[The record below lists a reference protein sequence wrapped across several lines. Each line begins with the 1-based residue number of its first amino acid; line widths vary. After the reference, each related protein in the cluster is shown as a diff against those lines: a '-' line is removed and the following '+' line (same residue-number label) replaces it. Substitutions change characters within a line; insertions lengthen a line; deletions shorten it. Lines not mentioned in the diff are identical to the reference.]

1 MPEVRL
7 ALDTASDRL
16 SVAVQVG
23 DGPVAQR
30 DIQGARRH
38 AASLLP
44 LAEDA
49 LAEVGALPRD
59 ITQVVLADGPGSF
72 TGLRVG
78 AAFAKA
84 LASTGRVTLALTPSL
99 LVRAA
104 RRATGAHRILAMSHA
119 MRGEVFAGVWEFAPN
134 RVTEIVR
141 PRAFTLAALLD
152 LSPVEIVVGEGPDPI
167 RQSLGDAWGV
177 RVEPAWPE
185 AKAMLGLLH
194 LSGGTRP
201 VENLEGWE
209 PDYGRPAEAQ
219 ARWEKEHGRILPDSP
234 GHPR

>member
-30 DIQGARRH
+30 EIRGARQH

-49 LAEVGALPRD
+49 LAEIGALPRD
-59 ITQVVLADGPGSF
+59 IAQVVLADGPGSF

-84 LASTGRVTLALTPSL
+84 LTSTGQVTLALTPSL

-104 RRATGAHRILAMSHA
+104 GKATGAQRILAMSHA
-119 MRGEVFAGVWEFAPN
+119 MRGEVFAGVWEFAPGK
-134 RVTEIVR
+134 VTEIVR
-141 PRAFTLAALLD
+141 PRAFTIDALLD
-152 LSPVEIVVGEGPDPI
+152 LPPAEIVVGEGPDAVWKTLP
-167 RQSLGDAWGV
+167 DVWGA
-177 RVEPAWPE
+177 RVEQAWPE
-185 AKAMLGLLH
+185 AKTMLGLLL
-194 LSGGTRP
+194 LSGGTRL
-201 VENLEGWE
+201 VENIEGWE

-219 ARWEKEHGRILPDSP
+219 ARWEQEHGRPLPDSP